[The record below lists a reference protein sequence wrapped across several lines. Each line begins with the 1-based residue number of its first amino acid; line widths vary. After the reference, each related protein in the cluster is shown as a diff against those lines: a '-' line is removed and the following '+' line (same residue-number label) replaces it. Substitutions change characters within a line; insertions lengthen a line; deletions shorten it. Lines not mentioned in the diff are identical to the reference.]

1 MSALIFL
8 ATILI
13 GFVVFSLLNSMRRPK
28 NFPPGP
34 GFLPWMGNTL
44 QFRREARA
52 AGGQHMLFEQWAK
65 LYKSQLLGLKLGQEY
80 VVVALGHDLVREVQ
94 LQEVFEGRPDNFFLR
109 LRTMGTRKGITC
121 TDGQLWYEHRNFAMK
136 QMRHVGY
143 GRSQM
148 EQHIER
154 EAEEL
159 LQQLDQTQA
168 EPIEPVN
175 WLAQSVLNV
184 LWCLIAGERIASCE
198 DGTLRRLLELMN
210 RRSKL
215 FDICGGLLAQFPW
228 LRHVAPNRTGYN
240 LIRQLNAELHSL
252 FMETIGEHRRR
263 LRECEQR
270 GEPLPDD
277 DLIFAY
283 LQEMQNQQQ
292 ETSSFNETQL
302 IMTILD
308 FFIAGSQTTSNTI
321 NLALMM
327 LAMRED
333 VQQQLYAEVAANT
346 GCQGAGTDAATAF
359 PHLSRRESFHYM
371 DAFIMEVQRFFHI
384 TPITGPRRALWPTQ
398 LAGYDIPKN
407 ATILISLRSVHLD
420 EQHWTEPRQFRPER
434 FIDAA
439 GKCCKDEYFMPF
451 GLGRRRCLG
460 DALARA
466 CIFSFLVRIV
476 QHFRIV
482 LPEGETPSLILQPGI
497 TLTPKPYKV
506 QFVKRT

>member
-8 ATILI
+8 CAILI
-13 GFVVFSLLNSMRRPK
+13 GFVIYSLIISVRRPK

-34 GFLPWMGNTL
+34 RFWPWLGNTI
-44 QFRREARA
+44 QFRKEARA
-52 AGGQHMLFEQWAK
+52 LGGQHILFERWAQDFRSD
-65 LYKSQLLGLKLGQEY
+65 LVGMKLGREY
-80 VVVALGHDLVREVQ
+80 VVVALGHEMVKEVQ

-121 TDGQLWYEHRNFAMK
+121 TDGQLWYEHRHFAMK

-148 EQHIER
+148 EHQIEL

-159 LQQLDQTQA
+159 LTQLEGTGEQ
-168 EPIEPVN
+168 PIEPVT

-184 LWCLIAGERIASCE
+184 LWCLIAGKRIASQE
-198 DGTLRRLLELMN
+198 DGTLRRLLDLMN

-228 LRHVAPNRTGYN
+228 LRHVAPDRTGYN
-240 LIRQLNAELHSL
+240 LIQQLNTELYGF
-252 FMETIGEHRRR
+252 FMDTIEEHRRQ
-263 LRECEQR
+263 LAKDPSPTES
-270 GEPLPDD
+270 
-277 DLIFAY
+277 DLIYAY
-283 LQEMQNQQQ
+283 LQEMSDRSAGG
-292 ETSSFNETQL
+292 ESSSFNETQL
-302 IMTILD
+302 VMTILD

-321 NLALMM
+321 NLALMV
-327 LAMRED
+327 LAMRPD
-333 VQQQLYAEVAANT
+333 VQEKLFAEVTASVAA
-346 GCQGAGTDAATAF
+346 ASSDAF
-359 PHLSRRESFHYM
+359 PHLSRRESFDYM

-384 TPITGPRRALWPTQ
+384 TPITGPRRALWSTK
-398 LAGYDIPKN
+398 LGGYDIPKN

-420 EQHWTEPRQFRPER
+420 KDHWKDPLEFRPER
-434 FIDAA
+434 FIDPA
-439 GKCCKDEYFMPF
+439 GKCFKDEYFMPF
-451 GLGRRRCLG
+451 GMGRRRCLG

-476 QHFRIV
+476 QHFSIV
-482 LPEGETPSLILQPGI
+482 LPAGETPSMVLLPGI

-506 QFVKRT
+506 QFVKRA

>member
-8 ATILI
+8 CAILI
-13 GFVVFSLLNSMRRPK
+13 GFVIYSLISSVRRPK

-34 GFLPWMGNTL
+34 RFVPWLGNTL
-44 QFRREARA
+44 QFRKEARA
-52 AGGQHMLFEQWAK
+52 VGGQHILFERWSK
-65 LYKSQLLGLKLGQEY
+65 DYKSELLGLKLGREY
-80 VVVALGHDLVREVQ
+80 VVVALGHDMVKEVQ

-121 TDGQLWYEHRNFAMK
+121 TDGQLWYEHRHFAMK

-159 LQQLDQTQA
+159 LAQLERTDEQ
-168 EPIEPVN
+168 PIEPVT

-184 LWCLIAGERIASCE
+184 LWCLIAGKRIASEE
-198 DGTLRRLLELMN
+198 DSTLSRLLDLMN

-228 LRHVAPNRTGYN
+228 LRHLAPDRTGYN
-240 LIRQLNAELHSL
+240 LIRQLNTELYGF
-252 FMETIGEHRRR
+252 FMDTIEEHRRQ
-263 LRECEQR
+263 LAK
-270 GEPLPDD
+270 EPAPVDS
-277 DLIFAY
+277 DLIYAY
-283 LQEMQNQQQ
+283 LQEMQDKSASG
-292 ETSSFNETQL
+292 ESSSTFNETQL
-302 IMTILD
+302 VMTILD

-321 NLALMM
+321 NLALMV
-327 LAMRED
+327 LAMRSD
-333 VQQQLYAEVAANT
+333 VQEKLYAELTGSVAAAT
-346 GCQGAGTDAATAF
+346 TTDAF
-359 PHLSRRESFHYM
+359 PHLSKRESVDYM

-398 LAGYDIPKN
+398 LGGYDIPKN
-407 ATILISLRSVHLD
+407 ATILIGLRSVHLD
-420 EQHWTEPRQFRPER
+420 KDHWGDPLEFRPER

-439 GKCCKDEYFMPF
+439 GKCFKDEYFMPF
-451 GLGRRRCLG
+451 GMGRRRCLG

-482 LPEGETPSLILQPGI
+482 LPAGETPSMVLLPGI

-506 QFVKRT
+506 QFVKRS

>member
-8 ATILI
+8 CTILI
-13 GFVVFSLLNSMRRPK
+13 GIVIYSLVRSVRRPK

-34 GFLPWMGNTL
+34 RFLPWLGNTL
-44 QFRREARA
+44 QFRKEARA
-52 AGGQHMLFEQWAK
+52 LGGQHILFERWSE
-65 LYKSQLLGLKLGQEY
+65 LYQSKLLGLKLGQEY
-80 VVVALGHDLVREVQ
+80 VVVVLGHEMVREVQ

-121 TDGQLWYEHRNFAMK
+121 TDGKLWYEHRNFAMK

-143 GRSQM
+143 GRCQM

-159 LQQLDQTQA
+159 MAQLGRTQEQA
-168 EPIEPVN
+168 IEPVT

-184 LWCLIAGERIASCE
+184 LWCLIAGKRIVSEE
-198 DGTLRRLLELMN
+198 DSTLHRLLDLMN

-228 LRHVAPNRTGYN
+228 LRHLAPDRTGYN
-240 LIRQLNAELHSL
+240 LIRQLNAELYGF
-252 FMETIGEHRRR
+252 FMDTIEEHRRQ
-263 LRECEQR
+263 LEKNAAPKE
-270 GEPLPDD
+270 G
-277 DLIFAY
+277 DLIYAY
-283 LQEMQNQQQ
+283 LQEMENAGD
-292 ETSSFNETQL
+292 ESSSFNETQL
-302 IMTILD
+302 VMTILD

-321 NLALMM
+321 NLALMV
-327 LAMRED
+327 LAMRAD
-333 VQQQLYAEVAANT
+333 VQAKLFAEVSANM
-346 GCQGAGTDAATAF
+346 ASDATDAF
-359 PHLSRRESFHYM
+359 PHLSRRESFDYM

-384 TPITGPRRALWPTQ
+384 TPITGPRRALWPTK
-398 LAGYDIPKN
+398 LGGYDIPKN
-407 ATILISLRSVHLD
+407 ATILIGLRSVHLD
-420 EQHWTEPRQFRPER
+420 SKHWGDPLEFRPER
-434 FIDAA
+434 FISAE
-439 GKCCKDEYFMPF
+439 GKCFKDEYFMPF
-451 GLGRRRCLG
+451 GMGRRRCLG

-476 QHFRIV
+476 QNFRLV
-482 LPEGETPSLILQPGI
+482 LPAGETPSMVLLPGI

>member
-8 ATILI
+8 STILI
-13 GFVVFSLLNSMRRPK
+13 GFILFKLINSMRRPK

-34 GFLPWMGNTL
+34 RFLPWLGNTL
-44 QFRREARA
+44 QFRKEARA
-52 AGGQHMLFEQWAK
+52 AGGQHVLFEHWSKQ
-65 LYKSQLLGLKLGQEY
+65 YNSQLLGLKLGSEY
-80 VVVALGHDLVREVQ
+80 VVVAMGNAMVREVQ

-121 TDGQLWYEHRNFAMK
+121 TDGKLWYEHRNFAMK

-148 EQHIER
+148 EGHIER

-159 LQQLDQTQA
+159 LNKLART
-168 EPIEPVN
+168 EETPIEPVTK
-175 WLAQSVLNV
+175 LAESVLNV
-184 LWCLIAGERIASCE
+184 LWCLIAGKRIASDE
-198 DGTLRRLLELMN
+198 DGTLHSLLDLMT

-228 LRHVAPNRTGYN
+228 LRHVAPNKTGYN
-240 LIRQLNAELHSL
+240 LIRQLNTELYQF
-252 FMETIGEHRRR
+252 FMNTIDEHRKQ
-263 LRECEQR
+263 LADSEQ
-270 GEPLPDD
+270 DT
-277 DLIFAY
+277 DLIYAY
-283 LQEMQNQQQ
+283 LQAMANRDDES
-292 ETSSFNETQL
+292 SSFNETQL
-302 IMTILD
+302 VMTILD

-321 NLALMM
+321 NLALMI

-333 VQQQLYAEVAANT
+333 IQKRLLDEIEANCSINTAGASSSSTAA
-346 GCQGAGTDAATAF
+346 AF
-359 PHLSRRESFHYM
+359 PHLSRRESFDYM

-384 TPITGPRRALWPTQ
+384 TPITGPRRTLWSTK
-398 LAGYDIPKN
+398 LGGYDIPRN
-407 ATILISLRSVHLD
+407 TTILIGLRSVHLD
-420 EQHWTEPRQFRPER
+420 KEHWGDPLEFRPER
-434 FIDAA
+434 FLDSAT
-439 GKCCKDEYFMPF
+439 GKCFKDDYFMPF

-476 QHFRIV
+476 QHFHVV
-482 LPEGETPSLILQPGI
+482 LPDGETPSLILQPGI

-506 QFVKRT
+506 KFVKRQ

>member
-1 MSALIFL
+1 M
-8 ATILI
+8 
-13 GFVVFSLLNSMRRPK
+13 
-28 NFPPGP
+28 
-34 GFLPWMGNTL
+34 

-52 AGGQHMLFEQWAK
+52 AGGQHILFEQWAK
-65 LYKSQLLGLKLGQEY
+65 RYQSQLLGLKLGQEY
-80 VVVALGHDLVREVQ
+80 VVVALGHELVREVQ

-121 TDGQLWYEHRNFAMK
+121 TDGKLWYEHRNFAMK

-148 EQHIER
+148 EQQIEH

-159 LQQLDQTQA
+159 LQQLSQTQA
-168 EPIEPVN
+168 SPIEPVN
-175 WLAQSVLNV
+175 LLAQSVLNV
-184 LWCLIAGERIASCE
+184 LWCLIAGERIGSNE
-198 DGTLRRLLELMN
+198 DSTLRRLLDLMN

-228 LRHVAPNRTGYN
+228 LRHVAPNHTGYN
-240 LIRQLNAELHSL
+240 LICQLNTELHGF
-252 FMETIGEHRRR
+252 FMETIAEHRRR
-263 LRECEQR
+263 MLDCEQR
-270 GEPLPDD
+270 GEKLPES

-283 LQEMQNQQQ
+283 LQEMQNKEQD
-292 ETSSFNETQL
+292 TSSFNETQL
-302 IMTILD
+302 VMTILD

-321 NLALMM
+321 NLALMV

-333 VQQQLYAEVAANT
+333 VQTQLYAEVAANM
-346 GCQGAGTDAATAF
+346 QAAGSGTKTAF

-384 TPITGPRRALWPTQ
+384 TPITGPRRALWPTK
-398 LAGYDIPKN
+398 LGGYDIPKN
-407 ATILISLRSVHLD
+407 TTILISLRSVHLD
-420 EQHWTEPRQFRPER
+420 EQHWTEPHDFRPER
-434 FIDAA
+434 FIDAE
-439 GKCCKDEYFMPF
+439 GKCSKDEYFMPF

-476 QHFRIV
+476 QHYHIV

-506 QFVKRT
+506 KFVKRAKSD

>member
-8 ATILI
+8 ATILV
-13 GFVVFSLLNSMRRPK
+13 GFLIYSLLNSMRRPK

-34 GFLPWMGNTL
+34 GFLPWLGNTL

-52 AGGQHMLFEQWAK
+52 AGGQHMLFEQWSK
-65 LYKSQLLGLKLGQEY
+65 HYQSQLLGLKLGQEY
-80 VVVALGHDLVREVQ
+80 VVVALGHELVREVQ

-148 EQHIER
+148 EQQIEH
-154 EAEEL
+154 EAAEL
-159 LQQLDQTQA
+159 LQQLQATQA
-168 EPIEPVN
+168 APIEPVN

-184 LWCLIAGERIASCE
+184 LWCLIAGERIASAE
-198 DGTLRRLLELMN
+198 DSTLRRLLDLMN
-210 RRSKL
+210 RRSRL

-240 LIRQLNAELHSL
+240 LIRQLNAELHGFFL
-252 FMETIGEHRRR
+252 VTINEHRRR
-263 LRECEQR
+263 MLQCAER
-270 GEPLPDD
+270 GEPLPES
-277 DLIFAY
+277 DLIYAY
-283 LQEMQNQQQ
+283 LQEMQQPKQDTN
-292 ETSSFNETQL
+292 SFNETQL
-302 IMTILD
+302 VMTILD

-321 NLALMM
+321 NLALMV
-327 LAMRED
+327 LAMRPD
-333 VQQQLYAEVAANT
+333 VQQQLHAEVAANMS
-346 GCQGAGTDAATAF
+346 GTTDAF
-359 PHLSRRESFHYM
+359 PHLSRREAFHYM

-384 TPITGPRRALWPTQ
+384 TPITGPRRALWNTK
-398 LAGYDIPKN
+398 LGDYDIPKN
-407 ATILISLRSVHLD
+407 TTILISLRSVHLD
-420 EQHWTEPRQFRPER
+420 EQHWQQPHEFKPER
-434 FIDAA
+434 FIDGA
-439 GKCCKDEYFMPF
+439 GKCSKDEYFMPF

-482 LPEGETPSLILQPGI
+482 LPAGETPSFVLQPGI

-506 QFVKRT
+506 QFVKRD

>member
-13 GFVVFSLLNSMRRPK
+13 GFLIYSLFSSMRRPK

-34 GFLPWMGNTL
+34 GFLPWLGNTL

-52 AGGQHMLFEQWAK
+52 AGGQHMLFEQWSK
-65 LYKSQLLGLKLGQEY
+65 RYQSQLLGMKLGQEY
-80 VVVALGHDLVREVQ
+80 VVVALGHQLVREVQ

-148 EQHIER
+148 EQQIER

-159 LQQLDQTQA
+159 LQQLEKTDA
-168 EPIEPVN
+168 MPIEPVN
-175 WLAQSVLNV
+175 SLAQSVLNV
-184 LWCLIAGERIASCE
+184 LWCLIAGERIASNE
-198 DGTLRRLLELMN
+198 DSTLRRLLELMN

-240 LIRQLNAELHSL
+240 LIRQLNAELHSF
-252 FMETIGEHRRR
+252 FMETIEEHRRR
-263 LRECEQR
+263 MLQSEQR
-270 GEPLPDD
+270 GEPLPEG

-283 LQEMQNQQQ
+283 LQEMQNQNKD
-292 ETSSFNETQL
+292 TDSFNETQL
-302 IMTILD
+302 VMTILD

-327 LAMRED
+327 LAMRKD
-333 VQQQLYAEVAANT
+333 LQAQLYAEVIANMNS
-346 GCQGAGTDAATAF
+346 GSTDTDAF

-384 TPITGPRRALWPTQ
+384 TPITGPRRALWPTK
-398 LAGYDIPKN
+398 LGDYDIPRN
-407 ATILISLRSVHLD
+407 TTILISLRSVHLD
-420 EQHWTEPRQFRPER
+420 EQHWTEPHEFRPER

-439 GKCCKDEYFMPF
+439 GKCFKDEYFMPF

-476 QHFRIV
+476 QNFRIV
-482 LPEGETPSLILQPGI
+482 LPEGETPSLVLQPGI

-506 QFVKRT
+506 QFVKRH

>member
-8 ATILI
+8 VIILI
-13 GFVVFSLLNSMRRPK
+13 GFIIYSLLNSIRRPH

-34 GFLPWMGNTL
+34 GFLPWLGNTL

-52 AGGQHMLFEQWAK
+52 AGGQHILFEQWAK
-65 LYKSQLLGLKLGQEY
+65 RYQSPLIGLKLGQDY
-80 VVVALGHDLVREVQ
+80 VVVALGHELVREVQ

-148 EQHIER
+148 EQQIEH

-159 LQQLDQTQA
+159 MQQLARTEA
-168 EPIEPVN
+168 APIEPVN

-184 LWCLIAGERIASCE
+184 LWCLIAGERISRDE

-215 FDICGGLLAQFPW
+215 FDICGGLLTQFPW
-228 LRHVAPNRTGYN
+228 LRHVAPNYTGYN
-240 LIRQLNAELHSL
+240 LIRQLNTELHGF
-252 FMETIGEHRRR
+252 FMESIKEHRQRIE
-263 LRECEQR
+263 ECKKR
-270 GEPLPDD
+270 GEQPPES

-283 LQEMQNQQQ
+283 LQEMNSQRQD
-292 ETSSFNETQL
+292 TDSFNETQL
-302 IMTILD
+302 VMTILD

-321 NLALMM
+321 NLALMV
-327 LAMRED
+327 LAMRKD
-333 VQQQLYAEVAANT
+333 LQDQLYDEVAANLHS
-346 GCQGAGTDAATAF
+346 TDSKTDSF
-359 PHLSRRESFHYM
+359 PHLSRRESFYYM
-371 DAFIMEVQRFFHI
+371 EAFIMEVQRFFHI
-384 TPITGPRRALWPTQ
+384 TPITGPRRALWNTK
-398 LAGYDIPKN
+398 LGGFDIPRN

-420 EQHWTEPRQFRPER
+420 EQHWSDPHEFRPER
-434 FIDAA
+434 FIDAD

-476 QHFRIV
+476 QQFRVV

-506 QFVKRT
+506 QFVKRN

>member
-8 ATILI
+8 ATILV
-13 GFVVFSLLNSMRRPK
+13 GFLIYSLVKSMRRPK

-34 GFLPWMGNTL
+34 GFLPWLGNTL

-52 AGGQHMLFEQWAK
+52 AGGQHKLFEQWSK
-65 LYKSQLLGLKLGQEY
+65 RYQSQLLGLKLGQEY
-80 VVVALGHDLVREVQ
+80 VVVALGHELVREVQ

-148 EQHIER
+148 EQQIEH
-154 EAEEL
+154 EADEL
-159 LQQLDQTQA
+159 LQQLSATQA
-168 EPIEPVN
+168 APIEPVN

-184 LWCLIAGERIASCE
+184 LWCLIAGERIANAE
-198 DGTLRRLLELMN
+198 DSTLHRLLELMN
-210 RRSKL
+210 RRSRL
-215 FDICGGLLAQFPW
+215 FDISGGLLAQFPW

-240 LIRQLNAELHSL
+240 LIRELNAELHGF
-252 FMETIGEHRRR
+252 FMVTINEHRRR
-263 LRECEQR
+263 MLECEKR
-270 GEPLPDD
+270 GEQLPES
-277 DLIFAY
+277 DLIYAY
-283 LQEMQNQQQ
+283 LLEMQQQKQ
-292 ETSSFNETQL
+292 NSNSFNETQL
-302 IMTILD
+302 VMTILD

-321 NLALMM
+321 NLALMV
-327 LAMRED
+327 LAMRPD
-333 VQQQLYAEVAANT
+333 VQQQLHAEVAANT
-346 GCQGAGTDAATAF
+346 SETTDAF
-359 PHLSRRESFHYM
+359 PHLSRREAFHYM

-384 TPITGPRRALWPTQ
+384 TPITGPRRALWNTKLGQ
-398 LAGYDIPKN
+398 YDIPRN

-420 EQHWTEPRQFRPER
+420 EAHWKEPHEFRPER
-434 FIDAA
+434 FIDGA

-482 LPEGETPSLILQPGI
+482 LPAGETPSFVLQPGI

-506 QFVKRT
+506 QFVKRE